1 MAKVIR
7 KWSETRH
14 HFMDISLAP
23 PKEKEEEKL
32 PFKFIEF
39 P

>member
-1 MAKVIR
+1 
-7 KWSETRH
+7 
-14 HFMDISLAP
+14 MDISLAP